1 MLNIMAT
8 VLKRQRSRRRVAAL
22 TFLSNISLDGTHR
35 DTRFGIFNLSF
46 QPCQINNE
54 LNTTTSKEEVKE
66 NVNNP
71 ISHTNNDIKANCQ
84 YDYEAATEKQKY
96 RQASWNAAAEYQN
109 NESAKHEGKFTITT
123 TTSTMSLLSSSV
135 TSHNSKENEKTAGT
149 ITDIRTKIASF
160 SQRKKQLIHQLSSQE
175 QHKLVASESLESIG
189 GDINHSR
196 NTSSSLS
203 DSSGSGLEIRYLKNS
218 KGLQSKDERVVLV
231 SAQKVPIV
239 IYSSLT
245 FNRRASQWNT
255 CGDSKQDGGR
265 RRQISGNRQLSV
277 INDSLEE
284 LDLLRLMGFE
294 RPEDGQD
301 ISFSHLLT
309 PSHCYLQQRSKS
321 QDTEQSGHSNFQFHF
336 NRCYSFDPSL
346 STRACPQPSSPG
358 VTSDRKMEYIYG
370 LSSYSDFTKI
380 PYHPHLLDDPELVT
394 GKHSTVLTFPSY
406 ITSVI
411 DYVKPSDLKKELNE
425 KFRERFP
432 LIQLTLSKLRSLKR
446 EMYKIARQEC
456 GIDLL
461 TVAQSHVYFE
471 KLILKMLVSKH
482 NRKLCAAACLLL
494 SAKLNDVKGA
504 DLKTLLEKIECGFR
518 LNHKDLLN
526 AEFGVLVALEFSLHL
541 PTWEIFPHYQRL
553 LCES

>member
-135 TSHNSKENEKTAGT
+135 TSHNSKENENRTAGT

-218 KGLQSKDERVVLV
+218 KGLQSKDE
-231 SAQKVPIV
+231 S
-239 IYSSLT
+239 
-245 FNRRASQWNT
+245 
-255 CGDSKQDGGR
+255 GDSKQDGGR

-446 EMYKIARQEC
+446 EMYKIARQE
-456 GIDLL
+456 
-461 TVAQSHVYFE
+461 
-471 KLILKMLVSKH
+471 MLVSKH

>member
-1 MLNIMAT
+1 MAT

-35 DTRFGIFNLSF
+35 DTRLGIFNLSF
-46 QPCQINNE
+46 QPYQMNNE
-54 LNTTTSKEEVKE
+54 SNTNTPKEEVKE
-66 NVNNP
+66 NVNNT
-71 ISHTNNDIKANCQ
+71 ISHASNGIETNCQ
-84 YDYEAATEKQKY
+84 CDCETATERQEY
-96 RQASWNAAAEYQN
+96 RQANRDVATEHQSIN
-109 NESAKHEGKFTITT
+109 STKHDEGKFPTATTTT
-123 TTSTMSLLSSSV
+123 TTSTRSLSSSSV
-135 TSHNSKENEKTAGT
+135 ISHNSKENEKTAGT
-149 ITDIRTKIASF
+149 IAEIRTRIASF
-160 SQRKKQLIHQLSSQE
+160 SQRKKQLIHRLSSQE
-175 QHKLVASESLESIG
+175 QHKIVASESSESIG

-203 DSSGSGLEIRYLKNS
+203 DSSGSGLEIRYLRNS
-218 KGLQSKDERVVLV
+218 KGQQIKDE
-231 SAQKVPIV
+231 S
-239 IYSSLT
+239 
-245 FNRRASQWNT
+245 
-255 CGDSKQDGGR
+255 GDSKQDGGR

-277 INDSLEE
+277 INDSLEQ

-309 PSHCYLQQRSKS
+309 PSHYYLQRRSKS
-321 QDTEQSGHSNFQFHF
+321 QDTEQCGHSNFQFHF
-336 NRCYSFDPSL
+336 NRCYSYDPSL
-346 STRACPQPSSPG
+346 STGACPHPSSPG
-358 VTSDRKMEYIYG
+358 VTSDKKMEYIYG
-370 LSSYSDFTKI
+370 LSSYSDLTKL
-380 PYHPHLLDDPELVT
+380 PYNPHLLDDPELVT

-461 TVAQSHVYFE
+461 TVAQSYVYFE

-482 NRKLCAAACLLL
+482 NRKLCVGACLLL

-526 AEFGVLVALEFSLHL
+526 AEFGVLVAMEFSLHL

-553 LCES
+553 LYES